1 MKNIE
6 LEKHANSIRKSIVT
20 EVFYAQSGHPGGSLG
35 AADIITS
42 LYFEELDI
50 NEDNL
55 NSIDRD
61 RFVLSKGHA
70 SPALYA
76 AFAEK
81 GWIEKEELCTHT
93 WMSLKSRT

>member
-61 RFVLSKGHA
+61 RFCIKQ
-70 SPALYA
+70 
-76 AFAEK
+76 
-81 GWIEKEELCTHT
+81 
-93 WMSLKSRT
+93 RTCESCFICCICGKRLDQRRN

>member
-20 EVFYAQSGHPGGSLG
+20 EVFYAQSGHQGGSLG

-50 NEDNL
+50 NEDVYKL
-55 NSIDRD
+55 
-61 RFVLSKGHA
+61 LSCITGK
-70 SPALYA
+70 
-76 AFAEK
+76 
-81 GWIEKEELCTHT
+81 
-93 WMSLKSRT
+93 